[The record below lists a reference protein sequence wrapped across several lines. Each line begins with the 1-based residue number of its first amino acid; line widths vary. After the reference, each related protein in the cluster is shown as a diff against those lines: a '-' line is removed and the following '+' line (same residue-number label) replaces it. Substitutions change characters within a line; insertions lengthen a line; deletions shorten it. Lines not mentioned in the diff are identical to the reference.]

1 MAKRIVEELR
11 PIFAPRSLAVIG
23 ASKTPFKWGAQTI
36 RRLLESGYGGAL
48 YPINPNEN
56 EIQGLAAFRSVVD
69 VPGEVDLAVI
79 TVPAEAVPK
88 AIRECVRKGVKG
100 AIVISADFS
109 ETGNHGRELQNE
121 VVRIAR
127 QGGIRVVGPNCF
139 GLWNADCNLNT
150 LPGLPK
156 KGPIGF
162 ISQSG
167 SFSHMLARVARH
179 RGLGMSK
186 VVSVGNQADLDV
198 ADYLEYLAEDPGTE
212 AIIMYLEG
220 IGNGRRLFEVASAMG
235 GKKPIIVYKVGQHE
249 GSARVAMSHTAA
261 MIGDDRIF
269 DAMCRQA
276 GFLRAPDL
284 YSCLDMAAIL
294 IRQPLPRG
302 NRVGI
307 QGTGGQCMILAD
319 ACLSMGIEVPE
330 LREEDIP
337 FVVSGVN
344 FPVHAPVP
352 RNPVDFAGTHTALM
366 DATVLNRM
374 AQLEYI
380 DGLVALRPVTFNMA
394 AGNPSEEEKL
404 NGQIGQLLAAILQEY
419 RKPLILI
426 DPGLPSADG
435 FGTSEALTRTLDAAG
450 ILSFR
455 TPEEAARAM
464 CTLVRYARIRRSF
477 SDREAAK

>member
-1 MAKRIVEELR
+1 MAERIVEELR
-11 PIFAPRSLAVIG
+11 PIFLPRSVAVIG
-23 ASKTPFKWGAQTI
+23 ASKAPFKWGAQTI
-36 RRLLESGYGGAL
+36 RRLIASGYGGAI
-48 YPINPNEN
+48 YPINPTEN
-56 EIQGLAAFRSVVD
+56 KIQGLIAFTSVVD
-69 VPGEVDLAVI
+69 VPGEIDLAVI
-79 TVPAEAVPK
+79 TVPADAVPK

-100 AIVISADFS
+100 AIVISADFA
-109 ETGNHGRELQNE
+109 ETGSHGKDLQDE

-127 QGGIRVVGPNCF
+127 QGGLRVVGPNCF
-139 GLWNADCNLNT
+139 GLWNADSNLNT
-150 LPGLPK
+150 LPGIPK

-167 SFSHMLARVARH
+167 SLSHMLARVASH
-179 RGLGMSK
+179 KGFGMSK
-186 VVSVGNQADLDV
+186 IVSVGNQADLDV
-198 ADYLEYLAEDPGTE
+198 ADYLEYLADDPGTE

-220 IGNGRRLFEVASAMG
+220 IGNGRKLFEVARAIG
-235 GKKPIIVYKVGQHE
+235 GEKPVIVYKVGQHE

-269 DAMCRQA
+269 DAMCRQV
-276 GFLRAPDL
+276 GFIRAPDL

-294 IRQPLPRG
+294 TRQPLPGG

-337 FVVSGVN
+337 FVVFGMD
-344 FPVHAPVP
+344 FPAHAPIP
-352 RNPVDFAGTHTALM
+352 RNPVDFAGSHTALM

-394 AGNPSEEEKL
+394 AGDSAEQEKL
-404 NGQIGQLLAAILQEY
+404 NGQVGQLLASILREY
-419 RKPLILI
+419 RKPVVLV
-426 DPGLPSADG
+426 DPGLPSADE
-435 FGTSEALTRTLDAAG
+435 FGTSEALNQLWM
-450 ILSFR
+450 L
-455 TPEEAARAM
+455 PEYSRS
-464 CTLVRYARIRRSF
+464 RRQ
-477 SDREAAK
+477 RKQLEPCVPL